1 MYLKISKS
9 KVDGKKLTAIFYDD
23 NRTKIKT
30 VHFGADGY
38 IDYTISPHDK
48 EKRKQYINR
57 HRTNENWNDP
67 MSAGTLSRYILW
79 EHPLLSTAINNYIK
93 MFRLKKY

>member
-1 MYLKISKS
+1 MYVKITKS
-9 KVDGKKLTAIFYDD
+9 KIEGKKFTAIFYDE
-23 NRTKIKT
+23 NKTKIKT

-38 IDYTISPHDK
+38 IDFTISPHDK
-48 EKRKQYINR
+48 KKKQYINR
-57 HRTNENWNDP
+57 HRSNENWNDP

>member
-57 HRTNENWNDP
+57 HRSNENWNDP
-67 MSAGTLSRYILW
+67 MSAGTLSRDIYIYIYIMGT
-79 EHPLLSTAINNYIK
+79 SIIINRNS
-93 MFRLKKY
+93 